1 MRLAVVGRVRARVC
15 FSRLMD
21 ESERSRS
28 RAGAHVGPGSVLGQG
43 RVGDNGTSPA
53 APRRRQT
60 GLPDKEAID
69 RRAVRNHSF
78 AQSVVSDTP
87 THAVFAYARVR
98 VTLRDKCLSDNTN
111 KKSQPFIYKRNL
123 QILLI
128 SSCKC
133 KKEWPRPRQISVEL
147 AGSKL
152 QRRGRV
158 ELHRGVSFSCFKYL
172 QVNIL

>member
-1 MRLAVVGRVRARVC
+1 MYVSGATAVITHRLTPPFLLEGVKTVINDVETMRLAVVGRVRARVC

-111 KKSQPFIYKRNL
+111 KKSQPFIYKRNECTKF
-123 QILLI
+123 Q
-128 SSCKC
+128 
-133 KKEWPRPRQISVEL
+133 
-147 AGSKL
+147 
-152 QRRGRV
+152 
-158 ELHRGVSFSCFKYL
+158 
-172 QVNIL
+172 